1 MKVIYVITLF
11 IIYIETIFKILVVDE
26 INITDVLYT
35 LLFSIQA
42 IIIINI
48 LCNIFKEK
56 ISKAILIITE
66 IILSIYYIIQLIFYN
81 LFSIPFS
88 FSTI

>member
-88 FSTI
+88 FQQ